1 MTGEDA
7 SDVGDRVEEFV
18 EKWTDDPERLI
29 GPITSI
35 GLNVAGILGAL
46 VLILITAYYMAIRP
60 EPLVDGLVSLFP
72 PPRREHVRHVL
83 DRVRRSWIGWME
95 GVLVDM
101 LATFVL
107 TFIGLSLIG
116 LDFAIFF
123 AVLSA
128 LLVVVPYFGSIAGA
142 IPPVLFALTDSPGK
156 ALVTLGIYVLVQ
168 QIESNVTI
176 PIVMSQRTR
185 MHPAM
190 IAIGVV
196 VVGQLFGFVGLFVA
210 VPILSLIVI
219 ADRGVLGQGD
229 RGDRPRAPAQLRSS
243 CPAQDSLTIAMTIPI
258 RTKITIRIWTTS
270 QKRGSSTA
278 APLLDDRLTQR
289 DGDRVHARVR
299 LQLEDRALGVRL
311 DRLGREPD
319 APRHL
324 LGVQP
329 LGQQLEDLA
338 LALGERGVGADL
350 RHQQRRRE
358 RRIHERLARDH
369 GADRPQQ
376 VLRRRALHDVPARAR
391 GDRIGQQS
399 LVPVG
404 GEHDG
409 LHVGVGLGYAA

>member
-1 MTGEDA
+1 VSEEHTPHVAYRAVLLAAGLLLFGLLFRQLVTLLLAILITIIFAIPLAAGATRLERRGVPRPIGALLSLLGGLGVLALLITLLIPPFIDQTDQFVNDVPRVVDDLEQTYADVTGEDA
-7 SDVGDRVEEFV
+7 GKVGDRVQEFV

-60 EPLVDGLVSLFP
+60 EPLIEGLVSLFP

-83 DRVRRSWIGWME
+83 SRLRRSWIGWME
-95 GVLVDM
+95 GVAIDM

-128 LLVVVPYFGSIAGA
+128 LLVVVPYFGAIAGA

-156 ALVTLGIYVLVQ
+156 ALLTLGVYVLVQ

-210 VPILSLIVI
+210 VPILSL
-219 ADRGVLGQGD
+219 
-229 RGDRPRAPAQLRSS
+229 
-243 CPAQDSLTIAMTIPI
+243 LTIATEEFWVKEIEETDRERRLRAIELP
-258 RTKITIRIWTTS
+258 
-270 QKRGSSTA
+270 GSTE
-278 APLLDDRLTQR
+278 LDDRDDHPDQDEDHDQDL
-289 DGDRVHARVR
+289 DDDPEAG
-299 LQLEDRALGVRL
+299 QLHRG
-311 DRLGREPD
+311 
-319 APRHL
+319 APTR
-324 LGVQP
+324 
-329 LGQQLEDLA
+329 
-338 LALGERGVGADL
+338 
-350 RHQQRRRE
+350 
-358 RRIHERLARDH
+358 
-369 GADRPQQ
+369 
-376 VLRRRALHDVPARAR
+376 
-391 GDRIGQQS
+391 
-399 LVPVG
+399 
-404 GEHDG
+404 
-409 LHVGVGLGYAA
+409 

>member
-1 MTGEDA
+1 MSEDHSPHVAYRAVLLAAGLLLFGLLFRQLVTLLLAILITIVFAIPLAAAATRFERRGLPRPVGALLALLSGIAVVALLITLLVPTFIDQTEEFVDAVPGIVNDLEGTYADVTGEDA
-7 SDVGDRVEEFV
+7 SDVGNRVQEFV
-18 EKWTDDPERLI
+18 EKWTDDPEKLI

-60 EPLVDGLVSLFP
+60 APHVDALVNLFP

-95 GVLVDM
+95 GVMVDM
-101 LATFVL
+101 FATFVL
-107 TFIGLSLIG
+107 TFVGLSLIG

-128 LLVVVPYFGSIAGA
+128 FLVVVPYFGAIAGA

-156 ALVTLGIYVLVQ
+156 ALLALGVYVLVQ

-219 ADRGVLGQGD
+219 ATEEFWVKEIEATDRKRRVSPIALPGSGQ
-229 RGDRPRAPAQLRSS
+229 
-243 CPAQDSLTIAMTIPI
+243 
-258 RTKITIRIWTTS
+258 
-270 QKRGSSTA
+270 
-278 APLLDDRLTQR
+278 LDDR
-289 DGDRVHARVR
+289 DRHPD
-299 LQLEDRALGVRL
+299 QDEDQDQDL
-311 DRLGREPD
+311 DDEPEAGKLHRG
-319 APRHL
+319 APTR
-324 LGVQP
+324 
-329 LGQQLEDLA
+329 
-338 LALGERGVGADL
+338 
-350 RHQQRRRE
+350 
-358 RRIHERLARDH
+358 
-369 GADRPQQ
+369 
-376 VLRRRALHDVPARAR
+376 
-391 GDRIGQQS
+391 
-399 LVPVG
+399 
-404 GEHDG
+404 
-409 LHVGVGLGYAA
+409 

>member
-1 MTGEDA
+1 VSEEHTPHVAYRAVLLAAGLLLFGLLFRQLVTLLLAILITIIFAIPLAAGATRLERRGVPRPIGALLSLLGGLGVLALLITLLIPPFIDQTDQFVNDVPRVVDDLELTYADVTGEDA
-7 SDVGDRVEEFV
+7 GKVGDRVQEFV

-60 EPLVDGLVSLFP
+60 EPLIEGLVSLFP

-83 DRVRRSWIGWME
+83 SRLRRSWIGWME
-95 GVLVDM
+95 GVAIDM

-128 LLVVVPYFGSIAGA
+128 LLVVVPYFGAIAGA

-156 ALVTLGIYVLVQ
+156 ALLTLGVYVLVQ

-210 VPILSLIVI
+210 VPILSL
-219 ADRGVLGQGD
+219 
-229 RGDRPRAPAQLRSS
+229 
-243 CPAQDSLTIAMTIPI
+243 LTIATEEFWVKEIEETDRERRLRAIELP
-258 RTKITIRIWTTS
+258 
-270 QKRGSSTA
+270 GSTE
-278 APLLDDRLTQR
+278 LDDRDDHPDQDEDHDQDL
-289 DGDRVHARVR
+289 DDDPEAG
-299 LQLEDRALGVRL
+299 QLHRG
-311 DRLGREPD
+311 
-319 APRHL
+319 APTR
-324 LGVQP
+324 
-329 LGQQLEDLA
+329 
-338 LALGERGVGADL
+338 
-350 RHQQRRRE
+350 
-358 RRIHERLARDH
+358 
-369 GADRPQQ
+369 
-376 VLRRRALHDVPARAR
+376 
-391 GDRIGQQS
+391 
-399 LVPVG
+399 
-404 GEHDG
+404 
-409 LHVGVGLGYAA
+409 

>member
-1 MTGEDA
+1 VSEDHTPHVAYRAVLLAAGLLLFGLLFRQLVTLLLAILITIVFAIPLAAAATRFERRGLPRPVGALLALLSGIAVVALLITLLVPTFIDQTDEFVDAVPGILDDLEGTYADVTGEDA
-7 SDVGDRVEEFV
+7 SDVGDRVQEFV
-18 EKWTDDPERLI
+18 EKWTDDPEKLI

-60 EPLVDGLVSLFP
+60 EPLVDGLVNLFP
-72 PPRREHVRHVL
+72 PPRREHVRQVL
-83 DRVRRSWIGWME
+83 DRARRSWIGWME

-107 TFIGLSLIG
+107 TFIGLTLIG

-128 LLVVVPYFGSIAGA
+128 LLVVVPYFGAIAGA

-156 ALVTLGIYVLVQ
+156 AALTLAVYVLVQ

-219 ADRGVLGQGD
+219 AIEEFWVKEIEATDRERRRSQIELPGSGQ
-229 RGDRPRAPAQLRSS
+229 
-243 CPAQDSLTIAMTIPI
+243 
-258 RTKITIRIWTTS
+258 
-270 QKRGSSTA
+270 
-278 APLLDDRLTQR
+278 LDDRDDHPDQDEDQDQDL
-289 DGDRVHARVR
+289 DDEPEAG
-299 LQLEDRALGVRL
+299 QLHRG
-311 DRLGREPD
+311 
-319 APRHL
+319 APTR
-324 LGVQP
+324 
-329 LGQQLEDLA
+329 
-338 LALGERGVGADL
+338 
-350 RHQQRRRE
+350 
-358 RRIHERLARDH
+358 
-369 GADRPQQ
+369 
-376 VLRRRALHDVPARAR
+376 
-391 GDRIGQQS
+391 
-399 LVPVG
+399 
-404 GEHDG
+404 
-409 LHVGVGLGYAA
+409 